1 MGEHDLLAA
10 QLAQLLTGSDRA
22 ELEEI
27 LKRWKAGGATDAQ
40 RRIMDKMGEQI
51 LNLRAAI
58 DQAPTKPSR
67 EELELALKMMLR
79 LAADAGGGII
89 G

>member
-1 MGEHDLLAA
+1 MSDHDRMAA

-27 LKRWKAGGATDAQ
+27 VRRWKTTAVTRDQGIA
-40 RRIMDKMGEQI
+40 MEKMAEQV
-51 LNLRAAI
+51 LALRSALE
-58 DQAPTKPSR
+58 QAPVPPSR

-79 LAADAGGGII
+79 LAADGGGPPR
-89 G
+89 

>member
-1 MGEHDLLAA
+1 MTDTDQMAA

-27 LKRWKAGGATDAQ
+27 VRRWKLTAGSAGQ
-40 RRIMDKMGEQI
+40 RRVMDKMADQI
-51 LNLRAAI
+51 LELRAAL
-58 DQAPTKPSR
+58 DQSVAKPAR

-79 LAADAGGGII
+79 LASEQG
-89 G
+89 